1 MAHRFRIRVLF
12 HGEWGWVVVVAT
24 GALSPCVAVLLAGYT
39 LSWRDTS
46 SLFEP
51 MRPLIAE
58 ALRRFQLPLWN
69 PYEGAGLPLFAQLL
83 HGVLHPWSIVAAVLA
98 PRSGTDLMIVLH
110 VLTGA
115 VGAGVL
121 ARSLGA
127 SRAGAA
133 VAGLGYGLSGYLL
146 GLSAVIQYL
155 AAGGTAPWAI
165 AALRLAGQGGPTSVV
180 IGAGVFAILVFAGD
194 PQWAI
199 VAAALS
205 TMLATER
212 YGARGGS
219 RVAVAA
225 GIGGLLAAVQLLPSW
240 AMLAETSRSGGLTA
254 ADAAQWAFHPARVL
268 ELVTPGF
275 FGGRPGP
282 TPAPVFLWL
291 DGPSQYPL
299 PFLQSVFIGLP
310 VLLCA
315 VWGIRASRAGRWI
328 GIAAGVLL
336 WLALG
341 HWLFATQVLSWVP
354 VWGSFR
360 YTEKLVGP
368 FTLLLALL
376 AGLGL
381 SSCAAHGLDRL
392 RRPAWLSAPLLLA
405 LSALAFGAG
414 GTMPGPESWPAE
426 IWPLVTTRLG
436 GSFALAGVTLALLAV
451 VAARHSGSGDHVAAR
466 ERWIVALVFATG
478 LLASP
483 AALHAGRRDALAPEP
498 LAHLRTSTAVP
509 RVIQP
514 VDQIALPIA
523 RGFDM
528 FDAAQIVRSA
538 AGRPSYNVP
547 ARIDSF
553 VTYTGLLPRRY
564 NNLLE
569 RFGALGPAR
578 WTGFRRFAVT
588 HVVIT
593 PPLTN
598 TDLAEAEAAIAG
610 GNEVWRDRDGAL
622 RVFVVP
628 HTPWARFATEVRQAT
643 NEDDAI
649 RLTVASAT
657 RNSAVVVLEGT
668 PPSSFAAGSVLAV
681 ERGAD
686 HVRIVAEA
694 PSEGLLVV
702 GDSWWPGWTAR
713 VDGMP
718 VPILRADAI
727 VRAVVWP
734 AGRHVLDMAYRP
746 REIAIGAAVSVTTVI
761 LLIGMV
767 LAGRRR
773 SATSRG
779 R

>member
-1 MAHRFRIRVLF
+1 VIRLK
-12 HGEWGWVVVVAT
+12 
-24 GALSPCVAVLLAGYT
+24 
-39 LSWRDTS
+39 
-46 SLFEP
+46 
-51 MRPLIAE
+51 
-58 ALRRFQLPLWN
+58 
-69 PYEGAGLPLFAQLL
+69 
-83 HGVLHPWSIVAAVLA
+83 
-98 PRSGTDLMIVLH
+98 
-110 VLTGA
+110 
-115 VGAGVL
+115 
-121 ARSLGA
+121 
-127 SRAGAA
+127 
-133 VAGLGYGLSGYLL
+133 
-146 GLSAVIQYL
+146 
-155 AAGGTAPWAI
+155 
-165 AALRLAGQGGPTSVV
+165 AALAH
-180 IGAGVFAILVFAGD
+180 
-194 PQWAI
+194 
-199 VAAALS
+199 S
-205 TMLATER
+205 T
-212 YGARGGS
+212 
-219 RVAVAA
+219 
-225 GIGGLLAAVQLLPSW
+225 
-240 AMLAETSRSGGLTA
+240 
-254 ADAAQWAFHPARVL
+254 
-268 ELVTPGF
+268 
-275 FGGRPGP
+275 
-282 TPAPVFLWL
+282 
-291 DGPSQYPL
+291 
-299 PFLQSVFIGLP
+299 
-310 VLLCA
+310 
-315 VWGIRASRAGRWI
+315 
-328 GIAAGVLL
+328 
-336 WLALG
+336 
-341 HWLFATQVLSWVP
+341 
-354 VWGSFR
+354 
-360 YTEKLVGP
+360 
-368 FTLLLALL
+368 
-376 AGLGL
+376 
-381 SSCAAHGLDRL
+381 
-392 RRPAWLSAPLLLA
+392 
-405 LSALAFGAG
+405 
-414 GTMPGPESWPAE
+414 
-426 IWPLVTTRLG
+426 
-436 GSFALAGVTLALLAV
+436 
-451 VAARHSGSGDHVAAR
+451 
-466 ERWIVALVFATG
+466 
-478 LLASP
+478 SP